1 MPKLRYTPKALED
14 LQGIKAYI
22 VKQFGIDTAKKIM
35 SEIAL
40 AARQLEKF
48 PEEGPSLEE
57 VIDYPTD
64 YRYLVVRPNYI
75 FYRCEPNTVSII
87 RILNEKQDFLQILFG
102 ISSVSEEGEDYWSSL
117 ETEW

>member
-22 VKQFGIDTAKKIM
+22 VKHFGIDRAKKIM

-40 AARQLEKF
+40 TARQLEKF
-48 PEEGPSLEE
+48 P
-57 VIDYPTD
+57 
-64 YRYLVVRPNYI
+64 
-75 FYRCEPNTVSII
+75 
-87 RILNEKQDFLQILFG
+87 EKQDFLQILFG
-102 ISSVSEEGEDYWSSL
+102 INSVSEEGEDYWSSQ